1 MSTPAKAFVS
11 ALYYFVKFSSILW
24 AVTLVCD
31 RVYAFHLIYKE
42 ENARLQDEEWLRTNC
57 KNPEFYANMKSHTNI
72 CALVEHNAM
81 RNLFLYSAKQ
91 VMHSTYL
98 CGLHSCVD
106 YLHELT
112 TVFFHM
118 STPLLIIVVVIILFF
133 PVLFSHTMRIFYNT
147 LCPQQHHM
155 GGYYQCAPSR
165 YSMDFVENHELPE
178 MRLLTSGQ
186 RHYPRFQS
194 SDETKFL

>member
-106 YLHELT
+106 YFHELT
-112 TVFFHM
+112 GAIFQL
-118 STPLLIIVVVIILFF
+118 STPLLILIFFVIFFF
-133 PVLFSHTMRIFYNT
+133 PVLFSHTMRIFYNA
-147 LCPQQHHM
+147 LYPQQHYM
-155 GGYYQCAPSR
+155 GGFYPYGPKQ
-165 YSMDFVENHELPE
+165 YSMDFLDNHEIPE

-186 RHYPRFQS
+186 RHYPLYQHN
-194 SDETKFL
+194 D